1 MRIIKLLRINVV
13 VLYLLITNLV
23 CINKVDALPA
33 GVDKVEIDNWTKTRE
48 VNEING
54 EEKKLNSEYFDNIK
68 NINFDDSIN
77 KLEVINNLYTSSS
90 IAMRE
95 VKDLN
100 VNSENIIEGNKVL
113 RTRVRLSEPFYSF
126 TYNTIKTWVGSDISP
141 VWKEGQLGSKIL
153 TWPSYVEVLESGGDK
168 EAPVEWR
175 MLEGEFKLNKEQLEL
190 IKSKKVQPV
199 IGIESNDDL
208 HLVLPFCDLLNVFIN
223 DNITKINYKSVQYNY
238 KFKIDKTIGNYE
250 IVNLT
255 GNGKYCNKEKDNVLS
270 QHTQNKH
277 IDCNILQSEINKNYY
292 EMVGDISQYIKTDVS
307 EYKISLLIG
316 QLGRKGDNIFN
327 YNGGTSKITLFLIE
341 TPQFK
346 VNIKPYIINDEG
358 NKIYVSSDY
367 KFLYNEK
374 ILFDVEIINESSSYD
389 YSNLDLRIDMIKELR
404 DNIVKISDVFQ
415 LSPNSAKYN
424 DSSIKNNINLYLNG
438 DEEPYS
444 ISQLSNLEKG
454 DKILISSSEFIYT
467 PTDYNALDE
476 KIHYDCTLQFN
487 YLNNYTFYKYKNR
500 DTLQVKPMGG
510 RLTIT
515 VKNNEEDYFYLK
527 LTGKENSSNIKVKSN
542 KPYTICNLDYDT
554 EYKLSLINS
563 SSYKPISS
571 QYFVLKNAQGYNTK
585 SITIDANPKYNNYF
599 TQRKID
605 EIIINR

>member
-1 MRIIKLLRINVV
+1 MIIIKLLKINVV

-23 CINKVDALPA
+23 CINKIDALPV
-33 GVDKVEIDNWTKTRE
+33 GVDKVEIGNWTKTRE

-54 EEKKLNSEYFDNIK
+54 GEKKLNSEYFDNIK
-68 NINFDDSIN
+68 NINFDESIN
-77 KLEVINNLYTSSS
+77 KLEVFNNLYTSSS
-90 IAMRE
+90 RAMRE

-113 RTRVRLSEPFYSF
+113 RTRVRAYEPFYSF
-126 TYNTIKTWVGSDISP
+126 NYNTIKTWVGSDISP
-141 VWKEGQLGSKIL
+141 VWKDGQLGSKII
-153 TWPSYVEVLESGGDK
+153 TWPSYVEVLEHGGDK

-199 IGIESNDDL
+199 IGIESNDDC

-223 DNITKINYKSVQYNY
+223 GDITKINYRAVQDNY
-238 KFKIDKTIGNYE
+238 KFKIDKTIGDYE
-250 IVNLT
+250 IINLAE
-255 GNGKYCNKEKDNVLS
+255 NSKYCNKEKDNILS
-270 QHTQNKH
+270 QHTSSKH
-277 IDCNILQSEINKNYY
+277 IDCNILKSDAKNDYY
-292 EMVGDISQYIKTDVS
+292 EMVGDISQYIKTGVN

-316 QLGRKGDNIFN
+316 QPGRMGEDVFN
-327 YNGGTSKITLFLIE
+327 YNGGISKISLFLIE
-341 TPQFK
+341 NPEFK
-346 VNIKPYIINDEG
+346 VNVKPYIINDKG
-358 NKIYVSSDY
+358 KKSYVSSEY
-367 KFLYNEK
+367 KFSHNEN
-374 ILFDVEIINESSSYD
+374 ILFDVEIVNESSSYD

-404 DNIVKISDVFQ
+404 SGGVKISDVFQ
-415 LSPNSAKYN
+415 LSKNTAKYN
-424 DSSIKNNINLYLNG
+424 GTSIKNNISLYLN
-438 DEEPYS
+438 DDKEPCS
-444 ISQLSNLEKG
+444 ASQLSKLDKG
-454 DKILISSSEFIYT
+454 DKILISSSKFIYT
-467 PTDYNALDE
+467 PTDYNTLNE
-476 KIHYDCTLQFN
+476 KIYYDCILQFN
-487 YLNNYTFYKYKNR
+487 YLNNYTFYKYENR
-500 DTLQVKPMGG
+500 DTLQVKPIGG

-542 KPYTICNLDYDT
+542 KPYTICNLDYDK

-585 SITIDANPKYNNYF
+585 SITIDANPKHNNYF

-605 EIIINR
+605 AMIINR